1 MQRTV
6 FITGGTGFIGAYII
20 KELITR
26 GYRVKALR
34 RSNNTPFFID
44 PNILAAVEWIEG
56 DLFDVVA
63 LEEGMQQCDFVI
75 HSAAVVSF
83 HKKERGIMYRTNVTG
98 TANVVNMA
106 IEAGV
111 KKLVHISSVAALGR
125 TASGDKVNEEKK
137 WQPSDINTHYAIS
150 KYKGEMEVWRGMGE
164 GLNTVILNP
173 STVIGH
179 GDWNQSSCAIFKNV
193 YNEFPWYTKGIN
205 GFVGVEDVARA
216 AVELMESD
224 ITSQRFIV
232 NSENWSFKQLFETIA
247 EGLHRKG
254 PTKEATA
261 FLGQIAWRLEKIKS
275 IFTGKKPLLTKET
288 ARIAQSVTYFENHK
302 ILKALPGFSFTPLR
316 ETIAKSCKNYLEK
329 PQKA

>member
-20 KELITR
+20 KELVAR
-26 GYRVKALR
+26 GYKVKALR
-34 RSNNTPFFID
+34 RNNYTPFFID
-44 PNILAAVEWIEG
+44 AEVFSTVEWIEG

-83 HKKERGIMYRTNVTG
+83 HKKERDLMYRTNIIG
-98 TANVVNMA
+98 TANVVNMC
-106 IEAGV
+106 IEAGI

-125 TASGDKVNEEKK
+125 TAHGDRVNEEKK
-137 WQPSDINTHYAIS
+137 WQTSDINTHYAIS

-164 GLNTVILNP
+164 GLQTVILNP
-173 STVIGH
+173 STVIGY

-193 YNEFPWYTKGIN
+193 FNEFPWYTNGIN

-216 AVELMESD
+216 AVALMESD
-224 ITSQRFIV
+224 ISSQRFIV
-232 NSENWSFKQLFETIA
+232 NTDNWSFRQLFETIA
-247 EGLHRKG
+247 EGLHRKA

-275 IFTGKKPLLTKET
+275 LFTGRKPLLTKET
-288 ARIAQSVTYFENHK
+288 ARIAQSITYFENKK
-302 ILKALPGFSFTPLR
+302 IIEAIPGFSFTPLR

>member
-20 KELITR
+20 KELVTR
-26 GYRVKALR
+26 GYKVKALR
-34 RSNNTPFFID
+34 RNNYTPFFID
-44 PNILAAVEWIEG
+44 AEVFSTVEWIEG

-83 HKKERGIMYRTNVTG
+83 HKKDRDLMYRTNIIG
-98 TANVVNMA
+98 TANVVNMC
-106 IEAGV
+106 IEAGI
-111 KKLVHISSVAALGR
+111 KKMVHISSVAALGR
-125 TASGDKVNEEKK
+125 TAHGDQVNEEKK

-164 GLNTVILNP
+164 GLQTVILNP
-173 STVIGH
+173 STVIGY

-193 YNEFPWYTKGIN
+193 FNEFPWYTNGIN

-216 AVELMESD
+216 AVALMESD
-224 ITSQRFIV
+224 IASQRFIV
-232 NSENWSFKQLFETIA
+232 NTENWSFRQLFETIA
-247 EGLHRKG
+247 EGLHRNP

-275 IFTGKKPLLTKET
+275 IFTGRKPLLTKET
-288 ARIAQSVTYFENHK
+288 ARIAQSITYFENKK
-302 ILKALPGFSFTPLR
+302 ILEALPGFSFTPLR

>member
-20 KELITR
+20 KELVTR
-26 GYRVKALR
+26 GYKVKALR
-34 RSNNTPFFID
+34 RNNYTPFFID
-44 PNILAAVEWIEG
+44 AEVFSTVEWIEG

-83 HKKERGIMYRTNVTG
+83 HKKDRDLMYRTNIIG
-98 TANVVNMA
+98 TANVVNMC
-106 IEAGV
+106 IEAGI
-111 KKLVHISSVAALGR
+111 KKMVHISSVAALGR
-125 TASGDKVNEEKK
+125 TAHGDQVNEEKK

-164 GLNTVILNP
+164 GLQTVILNP
-173 STVIGH
+173 STVIGY

-193 YNEFPWYTKGIN
+193 FNEFPWYTNGIN

-216 AVELMESD
+216 AVALMESD
-224 ITSQRFIV
+224 IASQRFIV
-232 NSENWSFKQLFETIA
+232 NTENWSFRQLFETIA
-247 EGLHRKG
+247 EGLHRKA

-275 IFTGKKPLLTKET
+275 IFTGRKPLLTKET
-288 ARIAQSVTYFENHK
+288 ARIAQSITYFENKK
-302 ILKALPGFSFTPLR
+302 ILEALPGFSFTPLR